1 MGVNERKILSC
12 CALRPKDQKLKSLR
26 LKCEQTLKEKSFS
39 YILMYNLLLK
49 TQKCRSTEEYFV
61 DVLPVKLILLTLA
74 VIEDFSQSAV
84 SMCACAPACHS
95 ALMDETCESMK
106 FI

>member
-1 MGVNERKILSC
+1 MGVNERKIISC

-49 TQKCRSTEEYFV
+49 PQKCRRNEELFV
-61 DVLPVKLILLTLA
+61 DGLTSSGQA
-74 VIEDFSQSAV
+74 V
-84 SMCACAPACHS
+84 HS
-95 ALMDETCESMK
+95 RV
-106 FI
+106 